1 MAEKEILNTHR
12 KALLI
17 NLDQRY
23 YGTLAEIGGGQEVSR
38 YFFQA
43 GGASGTVAKT
53 ISAYDKRFSDHLY
66 NQGES
71 GRYVSEERL
80 LKMLDTEYTDLTVL
94 LSGKRPET
102 FFFAF
107 ANTVSVLNFNKDN
120 EAHGWIGM
128 RFQLQSDGEA
138 NEVVI
143 HVRLL
148 ENDAILQQNTIG
160 VLGINLIYGCFF
172 HYLHP
177 NTFLQSLMDN
187 LSADRI
193 QITMVRM
200 RGKELDY
207 IDNRLLAVQLV
218 KNGMAPAMMFDRF
231 GNVREPADM
240 LYKKNVLV
248 FRGSFRPITY
258 PVFDMF
264 KTSYR
269 LFKKDKDYSRD
280 KTLSLSEISIN
291 NLFDKGELDERDFL
305 ARVDLL
311 NGMGQNVMVSSLR
324 EYYKLVSYFSNFR
337 ILNLRIVMGVPNFI
351 AVLNNSYYADLKGG
365 LLEAMGKLFANNV
378 KLYIYPTLSSVSIDD
393 PTKGDKLLT
402 TDNMPFP
409 KDVQDLY
416 NYLKLNRRILV
427 IEDPKV
433 EWLYIN
439 PRRVLRMIQEGIKGW
454 EKMVPR
460 YVEKQIKTKGLF
472 GYTPPGPRKKKLV

>member
-17 NLDQRY
+17 NLNKRY

-53 ISAYDKRFSDHLY
+53 ISAYDKLFSDHLY
-66 NQGES
+66 NKGES

-80 LKMLDTEYTDLTVL
+80 LKMLDTEYSDLTAL
-94 LSGKRPET
+94 LSGKRPES

-107 ANTVSVLNFNKDN
+107 ANTVSVLNFQKDN

-128 RFQLQSDGEA
+128 RFQLHTDGEA

-148 ENDAILQQNTIG
+148 ENDALLQQNTIG
-160 VLGINLIYGCFF
+160 ILGINLIYACFF
-172 HYLHP
+172 HYEHP

-187 LSADRI
+187 LSSDRI
-193 QITMVRM
+193 EITMVRM
-200 RGKELDY
+200 HGKELNY

-269 LFKKDKDYSRD
+269 LFKRDKDYQRD
-280 KTLSLSEISIN
+280 KTLSLCEISIN
-291 NLFDKGELDERDFL
+291 NLLEEGELDERDFL

-311 NGMGQNVMVSSLR
+311 NGMGQNVMVSSLS
-324 EYYKLVSYFSNFR
+324 EYYKFVAYFSTFR
-337 ILNLRIVMGVPNFI
+337 ILNLRLVMGVPNFLD
-351 AVLNNSYYADLKGG
+351 VLNSAYYTNLKGG
-365 LLEAMGKLFANNV
+365 LLEALGKLFARNV

-409 KDVQDLY
+409 EDVQDLY
-416 NYLKLNRRILV
+416 NYLKKNRKILV
-427 IEDPKV
+427 IDHVKV

-439 PRRVLRMIQEGIKGW
+439 PRRVLRMIHEGLEGW

-460 YVEKQIKTKGLF
+460 YIEKQIKSNGLF
-472 GYTPPGPRKKKLV
+472 GYQQQKSD